1 MSRELFG
8 PDVVASVTLEEF
20 RQIINGVRFI
30 EQMKANPVDKDHAA
44 AEVQPL
50 RAIFTKSLVARID
63 LPSGTILQAD
73 QLAAKKPGTGVS
85 PERLGDIV
93 GRRLVNNL
101 SANQL
106 LMPEDIEDF
115 PTRE

>member
-1 MSRELFG
+1 M
-8 PDVVASVTLEEF
+8 
-20 RQIINGVRFI
+20 
-30 EQMKANPVDKDHAA
+30 
-44 AEVQPL
+44 
-50 RAIFTKSLVARID
+50 
-63 LPSGTILQAD
+63 QAD

>member
-1 MSRELFG
+1 
-8 PDVVASVTLEEF
+8 
-20 RQIINGVRFI
+20 
-30 EQMKANPVDKDHAA
+30 MKANPVDKDQAA
-44 AEVQPL
+44 AEAQPL

-73 QLAAKKPGTGVS
+73 QLVAKKPGTGVL